1 MSNGAVAQLVAK
13 GKQDEHITGKPQ
25 ITFFNS
31 AFKRH
36 SNFSTF
42 SQEQTIQGIPTA
54 GGTSSV
60 IFKRSGDLLGHCY
73 LDVQVLSL
81 IHI

>member
-1 MSNGAVAQLVAK
+1 MSNGAVAQLVAR
-13 GKQDEHITGKPQ
+13 GKQDEHITGNPQ

-42 SQEQTIQGIPTA
+42 SQEQTIQGLFYDN
-54 GGTSSV
+54 V
-60 IFKRSGDLLGHCY
+60 Y
-73 LDVQVLSL
+73 
-81 IHI
+81 